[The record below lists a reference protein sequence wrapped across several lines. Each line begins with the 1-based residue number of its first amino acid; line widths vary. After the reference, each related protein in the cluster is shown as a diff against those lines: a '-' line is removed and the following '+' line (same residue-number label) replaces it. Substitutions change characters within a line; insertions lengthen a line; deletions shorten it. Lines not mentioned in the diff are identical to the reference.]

1 MKKLITALV
10 GLFLMFGLSVHAQQ
24 YTTLL
29 NPNSAANL
37 SPFSSTATLRLTTLY
52 RPGDFLTAVPSGAI
66 TRIYF
71 ASASGSGSGTY
82 SNFTVRMGQTNDT
95 AFTSTTF
102 PTLTLCRQNTLVVPS
117 VTANGYI
124 PIDLTTA
131 FPYDSTKSLIVEISY
146 DARTAGNGFS
156 IRSNVRTGTN
166 IALTAATPSSAT
178 GSFSTGQRTL
188 GLDLTSLAQRNGG
201 LTDFVSPTF
210 PFTSG
215 AIVPVTVNLTNL
227 GSNPIAQI
235 QLNYRLGNRP
245 VVTESFV
252 TNLNTF
258 ASTSLSFTSQ
268 LSLPAANDSVLEVWI
283 SQVNGSADQVNTN
296 DTIRRTICVPL
307 AAGFYTVGS
316 STADFVTLQAAIDRI
331 NCSGVAG
338 NVTFSLLPGVYRSN
352 FVLNNIPGSGSRITF
367 QSAGGVSSV
376 LLYPSATGIQA
387 PTITIANENQISLSQ
402 LTFVRSVAPTSA
414 TPLVLMSN
422 GADLQLNA
430 CVFIDSSLSTSINNR
445 AVLLENC
452 IRAEITGNRF
462 VGFARAFALTDQDTV
477 FSENNAILQNTFEG
491 ALGTAVQL
499 TGQSLLSFTGN
510 TFREFLGTFNSD
522 AALVVN
528 GVSNSSFSSNRWLGT
543 LSRISAS
550 FTNLNGA
557 PGVPNAIFNN
567 EITGQ
572 TSNNGGTT
580 AITAGFQIVGATAG
594 GPDYVQIAHNS
605 MYFQAR
611 STATSTSQACILI
624 EGGTAATSN
633 FAQLELL
640 NNVITTYPESA
651 SSPTN
656 FALVTVS
663 GTSTRDTLV
672 ADRNVYFRPGAVTQ
686 QALFRVLTPAA
697 SYLSLQQWQQ
707 ATGVDS
713 NSVFSNPVFQ
723 SDSLLVPNS
732 LQADNLGRPVG
743 QIATD
748 ITGALRSATTPDPGA
763 YEFTGS
769 SQSQFTVVPLTDTT
783 SLNNRTISIT
793 IVDSLGLV
801 GGTNGP
807 RMYFRK
813 RGQANFA
820 VDQIPQ
826 QSGINYTFLF
836 NYLLLGG
843 IQPGD
848 TIEYYF
854 ATLNNSG
861 TVSTFPP
868 SGGGTSPIGSI
879 PPPNL
884 LRYRIVPSAL
894 SNYTIGVNGNFASIT
909 AAASFIN
916 TSNFSS
922 NTTFT
927 LIDSIYGQNETF
939 PIVFTANP
947 TLGPNRRV
955 TILPAVGV
963 NVRIPITLSATVPA
977 MFRFD
982 DAAYITLDGSPVN
995 DTSSRIRLEAN
1006 NALTGTA
1013 IIWLRGSN
1021 NLGNNN
1027 LIFRNLSFFGNGE
1040 AVTGHYAIYGGAN
1053 TISTAGFGSN
1063 YQIWIQQNRFRRI
1076 AQGIY
1081 FRGLT
1086 TDPVDSIYILGNR
1099 FGDELATD
1107 TMRLRAIEMNTS
1119 THAKI
1124 EGNKISTII
1133 CPLNTVSP
1141 AAIEAITGN
1150 VNLVIRNNEIRGIRN
1165 TSTTGITQG
1174 AYGINIGGT
1183 GVLIVN
1189 NVIFDLTTRNAGST
1203 STNQPAGIRLTGSG
1217 HKLYYNTVHL
1227 NGVHPDTS
1235 GEGASAALLL
1245 TGTNITGLDV
1255 RNNVFANTMSTA
1267 SNANAYFAAIWIS
1280 STFSYAGSTFDHN
1293 GYYVANHPNNLVGR
1307 FGTLIN
1313 QTLCPTLDDL
1323 AAVARQ
1329 TNPSSDLQ
1337 SVPYGP
1343 KTPPSF
1349 VGFNNLR
1356 PSPTIPTLLESG
1368 GEFITGI
1375 DTPNVDIVGNIR
1387 PGLGGSDPDIGA
1399 YEFTGIRATDA
1410 LPPAIDSVLVNP
1422 FLAQCVP
1429 TTRVIQLW
1437 LRDESKIDSVWLF
1450 RAVNNGPRVRQ
1461 LMTFVSGRADSGL
1474 WQTNVLPA
1482 LPGDKVHVYVQA
1494 KDSLG
1499 NLTPLKRIY
1508 TIRDAGLRLLSNQPD
1523 TLFNTTNGNLRLR
1536 GRSNIGGLVISE
1548 MTYTRGGVGG
1558 QTNYPAGFPTESS
1571 VTAIEISNTSA
1582 EPRSLAGIQLRIEGI
1597 KSYEMTLPNIV
1608 LDSQKVITI
1617 VGGIG
1622 VDNPQSGVY
1631 FFGAPSNARAWYLS
1645 SDRVGVYLIDTSTLE
1660 VVDAVACRQYRWAP
1674 YSPVLPQEAF
1684 NLLVTSASGQQL
1696 QGGDILPTTWDLNS
1710 QAIVSTLG
1718 TYNAQLNYN
1727 RGGYLW
1733 LNQASGQ
1740 LVYNGSNADFMPAVS
1755 GNYILNFSANGCTLR
1770 DTFLITLNQPDLRIT
1785 RILNPVA
1792 GSNVNGTANTVRVRI
1807 KNEGTVAVTTPFTVN
1822 YRATGGSI
1830 FPTSSTVGL
1839 GAGDSTELTLA
1850 PSWTPT
1856 VGGPLQF
1863 CTFLNAIAADPNR
1876 TNDTLCITLNSTVS
1890 VDENSLA
1897 NVRIYPN
1904 PTTDQ
1909 VFVCLGDSKSD
1920 VKLEIVDLF
1929 GRMVKTEQLSNQFNT
1944 ISLVD
1949 LANGQY
1955 LLRLSSPHE
1964 LRSVRLLVA
1973 R

>member
-1 MKKLITALV
+1 MKKLIPAVV
-10 GLFLMFGLSVHAQQ
+10 GLCFLFGLTVQAQQ
-24 YTTLL
+24 HTTFL

-37 SPFSSTATLRLTTLY
+37 SPFSASTTLKLATIY
-52 RPGDFLTAVPSGAI
+52 RPGDFLTSVPSGAI
-66 TRIYF
+66 NRIYF

-82 SNFTVRMGQTNDT
+82 SNFTVRMGQTTDT

-117 VTANGYI
+117 VSVNGYI

-146 DARTAGNGFS
+146 DSRTAGNGFS

-166 IALTAATPSSAT
+166 IALTAPLASNAT
-178 GSFSTGQRTL
+178 GTFSTGQRTL
-188 GLDLTSLAQRNGG
+188 GIDLASLALRDGG
-201 LTDFVSPTF
+201 LTDFVSPAF
-210 PFTSG
+210 PFNSG
-215 AIVPVTVNLTNL
+215 AVVPVTVNVTNL
-227 GSNPIAQI
+227 GSNPISQI
-235 QLNYRLGNRP
+235 QLNYRMGNRP

-258 ASTSLSFTSQ
+258 TSTSLSFNTQ

-283 SQVNGSADQVNTN
+283 SQVNGSTDQVNAN

-307 AAGFYTVGS
+307 AAGLYTVGS
-316 STADFVTLQAAIDRI
+316 ATADFVTVQAAIDRI

-367 QSAGGVSSV
+367 QSAGGVGSV
-376 LLYPSATGIQA
+376 LLYPSATGVQA
-387 PTITIANENQISLSQ
+387 PTITIANENQISLAQ
-402 LTFVRSVAPTSA
+402 LTFVRSVAPTSS

-422 GADLQLNA
+422 GADLQLTS
-430 CVFIDSSLSTSINNR
+430 CVFIDSSLSTNANNR
-445 AVLLENC
+445 AVSLENC
-452 IRAEITGNRF
+452 IRSEVTSNRF
-462 VGFARAFALTDQDTV
+462 VGFARAFSLTDPDTIL
-477 FSENNAILQNTFEG
+477 SDNNLVLQNTFEG
-491 ALGTAVQL
+491 ALGTAAQIS
-499 TGQSLLSFTGN
+499 GQSLLSFTSN
-510 TFREFLGTFNSD
+510 TFRDFQGTFNSD

-528 GVSNSSFSSNRWLGT
+528 GVANATFSSNRWIGT
-543 LSRISAS
+543 LARISGS
-550 FTNLNGA
+550 FTNLNGS
-557 PGVPNAIFNN
+557 PGVPNAIYNN

-572 TSNNGGTT
+572 TSINGGTT
-580 AITAGFQIVGATAG
+580 AITAGFQILGSSTG

-611 STATSTSQACILI
+611 STATSTSQACILLD
-624 EGGTAATSN
+624 GGTGATSN

-640 NNVITTYPESA
+640 NNVISTYPESA

-686 QALFRVLTPAA
+686 QALFRVITPAA
-697 SYLSLQQWQQ
+697 SYLSLQQWRQ

-723 SDSLLVPNS
+723 TDSLLVPNS

-769 SQSQFTVVPLTDTT
+769 SQSQFTVVPLVDTT
-783 SLNNRTISIT
+783 SLNNRSISIT

-826 QSGINYTFLF
+826 QSGINFTFLF
-836 NYLLLGG
+836 NYLLIGG
-843 IQPGD
+843 IQPND

-861 TVSTFPP
+861 TVSTFPA

-879 PPPNL
+879 PPPIL

-909 AAASFIN
+909 AAATFIN
-916 TSNFSS
+916 TSNFSG

-927 LIDSIYGQNETF
+927 LIDSVYGQNEVF
-939 PIVFTANP
+939 PIVFTANS

-963 NVRIPITLSATVPA
+963 NVHIPITLSATVPA

-982 DAAYITLDGSPVN
+982 DAAYITFDGSPVN

-1006 NALTGTA
+1006 NAITGSA
-1013 IIWLRGSN
+1013 LIWLRGSN

-1053 TISTAGFGSN
+1053 TISTAGQGSN
-1063 YQIWIQQNRFRRI
+1063 YQIRIQQNRFRRI

-1081 FRGLT
+1081 FRGLA

-1107 TMRLRAIEMNTS
+1107 TMRLRAIEINTS
-1119 THAKI
+1119 SHAKI
-1124 EGNKISTII
+1124 EGNKISNII

-1141 AAIEAITGN
+1141 AAIEAIIAN
-1150 VNLVIRNNEIRGIRN
+1150 VNLVIRNNEIRSIRN
-1165 TSTTGITQG
+1165 IASTGLTQG
-1174 AYGINIGGT
+1174 AFGINVGGT

-1203 STNQPAGIRLTGSG
+1203 SINQPAGIRITGTG
-1217 HKLYYNTVHL
+1217 HKLYYNSVHL

-1245 TGTNITGLDV
+1245 TGSNITGLDV
-1255 RNNVFANTMSTA
+1255 RNNVFANTMSTP

-1280 STFSYAGSTFDHN
+1280 STFSYSGSTFNHN
-1293 GYYVANHPNNLVGR
+1293 AYYVANHPNNLVGR

-1323 AAVARQ
+1323 AAVARL
-1329 TNPSSDLQ
+1329 TNPLSELQ

-1356 PSPTIPTLLESG
+1356 PSPVIPTMLESG
-1368 GEFITGI
+1368 GEFIAGI
-1375 DTPNVDIVGNIR
+1375 DTPNVDIVGSIR
-1387 PGLGGSDPDIGA
+1387 PGLGGSAPDIGA

-1410 LPPAIDSVLVNP
+1410 LAPSIDSISVNP
-1422 FLAQCVP
+1422 FLAQCFP
-1429 TTRVIQLW
+1429 TSRVVQLW
-1437 LRDESKIDSVWLF
+1437 MRDESKIDSVWLF

-1461 LMTFVSGRADSGL
+1461 QMAFVSGRADSGL

-1482 LPGDKVHVYVQA
+1482 LPGDKVHLYVQA

-1508 TIRDAGLRLLSNQPD
+1508 TIRDAGLRLLANQPD

-1548 MTYTRGGVGG
+1548 MTYTRGGTGA
-1558 QTNYPAGFPTESS
+1558 QTNYPAGFPTESA

-1597 KSYEMTLPNIV
+1597 KSYEMTLPNVV
-1608 LDSQKVITI
+1608 LDTQKVITI
-1617 VGGIG
+1617 VGGTG

-1631 FFGAPSNARAWYLS
+1631 FFGAPSNSRSWYLS
-1645 SDRVGVYLIDTSTLE
+1645 SDRVGVYLIDTATLE
-1660 VVDAVACRQYRWAP
+1660 VFDAVACRQYRWAP
-1674 YSPVLPQEAF
+1674 NSPVLPQEAF
-1684 NLLVTSASGQQL
+1684 NLLVTGSFGQQL
-1696 QGGDILPTTWDLNS
+1696 QGGDLLPTTWDLNS
-1710 QAIVSTLG
+1710 QNVVSTLG

-1733 LNQASGQ
+1733 INQASGQ
-1740 LVYNGSNADFMPAVS
+1740 LVFNGSNADFMPAVS

-1770 DTFLITLNQPDLRIT
+1770 DTFVITLNQPDLRIA

-1792 GSNVNGTANTVRVRI
+1792 GSIVNGTANTVRVRI
-1807 KNEGTVAVTTPFTVN
+1807 KNEGSLAITTPFTVN
-1822 YRATGGSI
+1822 YRAAGGSI

-1839 GAGDSTELTLA
+1839 AAGDSTELTLSPA
-1850 PSWTPT
+1850 WTPT
-1856 VGGPLQF
+1856 VGGQLQF
-1863 CTFLNAIAADPNR
+1863 CAFLNAIAADPNR
-1876 TNDTLCITLNSTVS
+1876 SNDTLCITLNSTVS
-1890 VDENSLA
+1890 VEENNLA
-1897 NVRIYPN
+1897 NARIYPN
-1904 PTTDQ
+1904 PTSDQ
-1909 VFVCLGDSKSD
+1909 LFIHLGDFKAS
-1920 VKLEIVDLF
+1920 VKLEVLDVF
-1929 GRMVKTEQLSNQFNT
+1929 GRTVKTEELLNEMNT
-1944 ISLVD
+1944 ISLAD
-1949 LANGQY
+1949 LADGQY
-1955 LLRLSSPHE
+1955 VLRLSSPHE
-1964 LRSVRLLVA
+1964 LRAMRLMVVR
-1973 R
+1973 